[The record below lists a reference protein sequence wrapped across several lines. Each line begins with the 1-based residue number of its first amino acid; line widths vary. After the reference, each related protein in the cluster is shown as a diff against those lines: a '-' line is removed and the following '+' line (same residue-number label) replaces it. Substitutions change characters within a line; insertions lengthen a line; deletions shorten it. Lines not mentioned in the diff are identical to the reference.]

1 MQCNVQPTP
10 QPFIFQDWWFEAPPN
25 QCDLVYHLPPEVW
38 ILYSQVYICIKSTC
52 TPYCIVYDNWWYTL
66 PAYGV
71 RIGESQQGRH
81 LPAAYLA
88 RPSRASQTLWP
99 GRTGSALAWLKMLIN
114 REIEEE
120 EPNLS
125 PLLFQ
130 QLVQRIFWI
139 WPMHFILES
148 FQNHFRI
155 HACSLRFLSTPL
167 WKLICLKKFE
177 SGST

>member
-1 MQCNVQPTP
+1 MQCNVQPPP

-38 ILYSQVYICIKSTC
+38 ILYSQVCICRKSTC

-66 PAYGV
+66 PTYGV

-81 LPAAYLA
+81 LLAAYLA

-130 QLVQRIFWI
+130 QLVQRIFFYLTYAFYFGI
-139 WPMHFILES
+139 FSDL
-148 FQNHFRI
+148 FQNP
-155 HACSLRFLSTPL
+155 CTQSTIFVNTTL
-167 WKLICLKKFE
+167 TFE
-177 SGST
+177 SLFV